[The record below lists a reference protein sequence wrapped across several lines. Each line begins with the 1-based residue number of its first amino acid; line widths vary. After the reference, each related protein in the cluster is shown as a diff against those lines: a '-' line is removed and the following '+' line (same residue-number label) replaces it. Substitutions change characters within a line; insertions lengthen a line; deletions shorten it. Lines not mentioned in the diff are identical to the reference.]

1 MMFLCCSVGV
11 ANAKLVNSDDEIE
24 HCSMVA
30 KFARTAMKARQGG
43 LPLSDH
49 LETLLLIKRV
59 DENFYDIAK
68 IIAIDAY
75 KIPKWEAPTNQD
87 NEINDFSN
95 RYNLACLEFFLT
107 RDDGK

>member
-1 MMFLCCSVGV
+1 
-11 ANAKLVNSDDEIE
+11 
-24 HCSMVA
+24 
-30 KFARTAMKARQGG
+30 
-43 LPLSDH
+43 
-49 LETLLLIKRV
+49 V

-75 KIPKWEAPTNQD
+75 KIPKWEVPTNQD